1 MEIEFSG
8 QTVLVTGAS
17 RGIGA
22 QIADDFAA
30 CGASLIVTATDA
42 GNERALLDR
51 YGDSARFFAVDF
63 RDPASTARFLEALVQ
78 MDRID
83 VCVNNA
89 GTSRHQTIEGTT
101 EEDWDIT
108 SEVNL
113 KAPFLV
119 SKTVA
124 SVMKRNGYGR
134 IVNISSIW
142 GHVTMAGR
150 SAYTA
155 AKFGLRGLTLSS
167 AVDLA
172 PSGILVNAVSPG
184 FTLTDMVRKNYSA
197 AQLQAV
203 VDRVPL
209 GRAAEP
215 VDISR
220 AVLFLSSRL
229 NSYITGQCLVVDGGY
244 SVV

>member
-22 QIADDFAA
+22 QIAGDLAKN
-30 CGASLIVTATDA
+30 GASLIVTATDSSSKDS
-42 GNERALLDR
+42 LMKR
-51 YGDSARFFAVDF
+51 YGASTRFFAVDF
-63 RDPASTARFLEALVQ
+63 RESQSTGRFLDSLKQLE
-78 MDRID
+78 RID

-89 GTSRHQTIEGTT
+89 ATSRHATIEGTT
-101 EEDWDIT
+101 EEDWDVT

-119 SKTVA
+119 SKAVA
-124 SVMKRNGYGR
+124 EVMKRNNYGR

-142 GHVTMAGR
+142 GHVTMKGR

-172 PSGILVNAVSPG
+172 SYGILVNAVSPG

-197 AQLQAV
+197 EQLKSV

-215 VDISR
+215 EDISR
-220 AVLFLSSRL
+220 AVLFLASRL
-229 NSYITGQCLVVDGGY
+229 NTFTTGQCLVVDGGY
-244 SVV
+244 SIV